1 MTARVGWLVSTRE
14 GAGEPGRRVG
24 ALVDLGVAAEQLGF
38 DSVWVGDS
46 PIARPRPDALV
57 TLSAIAART
66 STCTLGTAVLLPAL
80 RHPVLLAHEL
90 ATLDNLAEG
99 RLVVGV
105 GTGFP
110 MPATREQFD
119 VLASRTAI
127 ASPATCCHCSPAP
140 TPGVTRAPR

>member
-1 MTARVGWLVSTRE
+1 M
-14 GAGEPGRRVG
+14 
-24 ALVDLGVAAEQLGF
+24 
-38 DSVWVGDS
+38 WVGDS